1 MTLIFLSTPVL
12 WASTNLGAL
21 SGIARNPVLIAE
33 VFTVITNDIQ
43 FTLQELKEFAAR
55 LKLQTRLSMEME

>member
-1 MTLIFLSTPVL
+1 MTLVFLSTPVL

-21 SGIARNPVLIAE
+21 QGIARNPVLIGE
-33 VFTVITNDIQ
+33 VSTVITIDIQ

-55 LKLQTRLSMEME
+55 LKLQAHLSMAME